1 MSARGSVA
9 VGFTEAAH
17 DQPPGAGSAHL
28 ALPAAARSGLTEKW
42 AWFTAWLGGASRGAP
57 RGERAERTVKGG
69 AKSAGRGLLWGGG
82 TNDER
87 RGLGC
92 EGGARAGQMGRRGWG
107 TRRAYLRCNF

>member
-42 AWFTAWLGGASRGAP
+42 AWFTAWLGGASRGGPA
-57 RGERAERTVKGG
+57 GG
-69 AKSAGRGLLWGGG
+69 
-82 TNDER
+82 
-87 RGLGC
+87 
-92 EGGARAGQMGRRGWG
+92 EGGANGEGWGKERGAGAVVGRR
-107 TRRAYLRCNF
+107 N